1 METKVRLPEELS
13 KIIVELGFEGNSDFI
28 EEAVRS
34 KILELKRQKFFH
46 ISDKI
51 SHGLNSSKVG
61 QKEVMDDFEKHR
73 E

>member
-34 KILELKRQKFFH
+34 KILELKRQKFFQ

-51 SHGLNSSKVG
+51 SHGLNFSKVA